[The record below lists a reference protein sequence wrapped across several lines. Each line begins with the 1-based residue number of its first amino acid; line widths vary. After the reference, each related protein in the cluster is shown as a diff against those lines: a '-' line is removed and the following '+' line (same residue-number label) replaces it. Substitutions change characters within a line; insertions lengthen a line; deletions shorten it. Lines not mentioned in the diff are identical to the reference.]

1 MNLLTDIWQ
10 QCNINPHAIAM
21 REDQCTLSYQQL
33 ALKIGAVNQA
43 IHKANIQA
51 GSRIALAMDR
61 GIDTACALLGIV
73 SAGCCYIPLDINSP
87 SQRRQFIIK
96 DANIS
101 AVIGC
106 GKQTQDYSEYHWLDY
121 QSLSEHELQLST
133 CNSEQL
139 AAILYTSGS
148 TGSPKGVALSHRAIL
163 AFSNWAKQLVKL
175 DHTDRIA
182 SLAPFYFDLSTFD
195 LFASLSVGA
204 SIDFVPAQLPMAP
217 SRLSAW
223 LSQRDISG
231 LYTVPSVLGFL
242 ALKGNLAQTLLP
254 KLRFVL
260 FAGEVFATPLL
271 KSLIEYLPDT
281 RFYNFYGPTE
291 TNVCL
296 FWKVDQQCLQD
307 KASIP
312 IGHSA
317 CGNQLNVAAETGELL
332 VKGPS
337 LMSGYWS
344 NGGLH
349 SALSNDG
356 WYATGDKV
364 SINKVGEYC
373 YHGRLDR
380 MLKCSGF
387 RVEPAEIEHALQRLP
402 DVVACAAIGITDET
416 AGQRPAV
423 AVVLT
428 ADTTSIKQ
436 LRQALQQQIPAYMI
450 PSRWKI
456 ISVMPQLTNGK
467 IDYRAIKNLFGSS
480 P

>member
-10 QCNINPHAIAM
+10 QCSINPQAIAI
-21 REDQCTLSYQQL
+21 RENQRTLSYQQL
-33 ALKIGAVNQA
+33 ALNIGAVTQA
-43 IHKANIQA
+43 IHKVDIQA

-61 GIDTACALLGIV
+61 GIDATCALLGIL
-73 SAGCCYIPLDINSP
+73 SADCCYVPLDINSP
-87 SQRRQFIIK
+87 SQRRQFIIQ
-96 DANIS
+96 DADIS

-121 QSLSEHELQLST
+121 QSLSAHELQRST
-133 CNSEQL
+133 CKPEQL

-163 AFSNWAKQLVKL
+163 AFSNWARQLVKL
-175 DHTDRIA
+175 NHIDRIA

-231 LYTVPSVLGFL
+231 IYTVPSVLGFL
-242 ALKGNLAQTLLP
+242 ALKGNLAQTRLP

-271 KSLIEYLPDT
+271 KSLVEYLPDT

-291 TNVCL
+291 TNVCT
-296 FWKVDQQCLQD
+296 FWQVDQQCLQD
-307 KASIP
+307 EASIP
-312 IGHSA
+312 IGHPASDD
-317 CGNQLNVAAETGELL
+317 QLKIDAETGELL

-344 NGGLH
+344 NGDLH
-349 SALSNDG
+349 SVLSDDD

-364 SINKVGEYC
+364 SINTAGEYC

-387 RVEPAEIEHALQRLP
+387 RVEPAEIERALQTLP
-402 DVVACAAIGITDET
+402 GVVTCAVIGITDET
-416 AGQRPAV
+416 AGQRPA
-423 AVVLT
+423 AVVVLK
-428 ADTTSIKQ
+428 AGTTIKQ
-436 LRQALQQQIPAYMI
+436 LRQALQQQLPAYMI

-456 ISVMPQLTNGK
+456 IQVLPQLTNGK
-467 IDYRAIKNLFGSS
+467 IDYIAIKNLFGSS
-480 P
+480 A